1 MRTWHSRPSSPCA
14 TRSSRPTRASSA
26 CPSEATRV
34 QAPEVLDIARDAIIV
49 ALEISAPVML
59 LGLLVGLVIS
69 LVQALTQIQE
79 QTLSFVSLLLFMPFM
94 LTTLSNFTERLVD
107 RIATIS

>member
-1 MRTWHSRPSSPCA
+1 M
-14 TRSSRPTRASSA
+14 
-26 CPSEATRV
+26 

-79 QTLSFVSLLLFMPFM
+79 QTLSFVPKLLVIFVSLLLFMPFM